1 MATSKTT
8 IRDIAERT
16 GYSVATISKALNGLP
31 DIGEET
37 TRRVR
42 EIAEEM
48 GYIPNN
54 RGRALRTSRSHTIGL
69 LWFLRSESV
78 WTHELFAKMARGLQS
93 IVEVAG
99 YDLTPIS
106 CNSALEGR
114 YLSYCRYRGYDG
126 VIIMSSGYREEGLTE
141 LIRSEIPVV
150 TIDYAYPSCG
160 CVMADQRASLTALL
174 THVYELGHRK
184 IAYVY
189 SDADSAVAV
198 DRARAFDECAA
209 RLGLRIPPE
218 YKKPADF
225 RNEEIS
231 AQATRELL
239 SLAER
244 PTCILYPDD
253 LSAVGGMRAL
263 TEAGLSIPGDVS
275 VVGYDNIP
283 MSAYLQ
289 PPLTTY
295 DQDGDE
301 IGRSAGRL
309 ILNAIEKSRG
319 ASERVTVTGRLISRL
334 SVADLR
340 AR

>member
-1 MATSKTT
+1 MATTKTT

-69 LWFLRSESV
+69 LWFLRGESV
-78 WTHELFAKMARGLQS
+78 WTHELFARMARGLQS

-150 TIDYAYPSCG
+150 TIDCVYPSCG
-160 CVMADQRASLTALL
+160 CVTADQRESLSALL
-174 THVYELGHRK
+174 NYVYELGHRK

-189 SDADSAVAV
+189 SDADSAVAL
-198 DRARAFDECAA
+198 DRVKAFDEISAK
-209 RLGLRIPPE
+209 LGLRLPPE

-225 RNEEIS
+225 RN
-231 AQATRELL
+231 
-239 SLAER
+239 AESTKR
-244 PTCILYPDD
+244 
-253 LSAVGGMRAL
+253 
-263 TEAGLSIPGDVS
+263 
-275 VVGYDNIP
+275 
-283 MSAYLQ
+283 
-289 PPLTTY
+289 
-295 DQDGDE
+295 
-301 IGRSAGRL
+301 
-309 ILNAIEKSRG
+309 
-319 ASERVTVTGRLISRL
+319 
-334 SVADLR
+334 
-340 AR
+340 

>member
-1 MATSKTT
+1 MATSKIT
-8 IRDIAERT
+8 IRDIAEKT

-37 TRRVR
+37 TRRVQ

-48 GYIPNN
+48 GYIPSN

-69 LWFLRSESV
+69 LWFLRGESV

-141 LIRSEIPVV
+141 LIRSEIPAV
-150 TIDYAYPSCG
+150 TIDYVYPGCS
-160 CVMADQRASLTALL
+160 CVMADQRTGLSALL

-189 SDADSAVAV
+189 SDADSTVAL
-198 DRARAFDECAA
+198 ARLKAFDECTAK
-209 RLGLRIPPE
+209 LGLRIPSE

-225 RNEEIS
+225 RNEQIS
-231 AQATRELL
+231 ARATRELIAL
-239 SLAER
+239 EER

-263 TEAGLSIPGDVS
+263 EEAGLSIPGDVS

-283 MSAYLQ
+283 LSAYLQ
-289 PPLTTY
+289 PPLTTF
-295 DQDGDE
+295 DQEGDE
-301 IGRSAGRL
+301 IGRNAGRL
-309 ILNAIEKSRG
+309 ILNAIEKPHG
-319 ASERVTVTGRLISRL
+319 AAERLTVAGRVISRK
-334 SVADLR
+334 SVANLR
-340 AR
+340 MK